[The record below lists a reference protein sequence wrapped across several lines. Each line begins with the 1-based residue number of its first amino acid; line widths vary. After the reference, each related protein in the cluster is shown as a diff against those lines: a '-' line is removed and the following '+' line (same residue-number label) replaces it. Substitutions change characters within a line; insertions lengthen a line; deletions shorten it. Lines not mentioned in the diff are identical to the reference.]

1 MLQNRSVSDV
11 RAKREAW
18 KKHIPENDVNNLV
31 FLDESGVNTN
41 MTGHYVRSKRNERA
55 VDRAPVNTPCSTT
68 ILSSHM
74 AGRKDGPYGLSG
86 RHYSGTVCGISGK
99 HFTADIVRKWH
110 HYYG

>member
-41 MTGHYVRSKRNERA
+41 MTGHYVRSKPHKVMFWSRFSA
-55 VDRAPVNTPCSTT
+55 C
-68 ILSSHM
+68 
-74 AGRKDGPYGLSG
+74 
-86 RHYSGTVCGISGK
+86 C
-99 HFTADIVRKWH
+99 
-110 HYYG
+110 